1 MGNGVLMT
9 ATDRESTN
17 AAVGG
22 NFLIAKHI
30 TIEGPMRVG
39 ISIILA
45 AVWLG
50 KRVTLA
56 KTLMILR

>member
-1 MGNGVLMT
+1 MT
-9 ATDRESTN
+9 ATNRESTN

-30 TIEGPMRVG
+30 TIEGSMRVG
-39 ISIILA
+39 ILIIPA